1 LDKIELTEKQDARV
15 HYPVLTQHPHTTKQT
30 TTTAACPQHA
40 ATCTTGTT
48 TSVSS
53 QTPNSAPTT
62 NQHQRKAQT
71 LKVITRTRRPP
82 LQ

>member
-1 LDKIELTEKQDARV
+1 DKIELTEKQDARV
-15 HYPVLTQHPHTTKQT
+15 HYPVLTQHPHTTHKP
-30 TTTAACPQHA
+30 PQQQPARSTQQPVQQEQQH
-40 ATCTTGTT
+40 
-48 TSVSS
+48 VSS

-71 LKVITRTRRPP
+71 LKIITRTRRPP